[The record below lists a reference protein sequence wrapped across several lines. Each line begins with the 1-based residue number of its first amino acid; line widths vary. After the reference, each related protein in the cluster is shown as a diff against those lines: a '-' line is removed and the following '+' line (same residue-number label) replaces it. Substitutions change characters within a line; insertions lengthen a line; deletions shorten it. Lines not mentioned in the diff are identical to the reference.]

1 MSSWNYK
8 GSSSSNPIDDEPII
22 PDIVEEF
29 TSDDFYEDNADD
41 QEIVPI
47 PPMDYNP
54 YGEVELQERM
64 QFDSKEATVSAIK
77 HYHITNGYSFNVV
90 ESKPHLY
97 VAQCIHYNNGC
108 QWRLRAS
115 YSKIRHHWEIKSI
128 DGTHTCFSTLMSQDH
143 CNLDSTQIASIV
155 FHLVRTN
162 PSIRIKSLVAD
173 IKSRYG
179 YTVTYRRTWI
189 AKEKAITME
198 YGDWDQSY
206 NEVPRWLLAAQQTNP
221 GTIFQL
227 SGPPVNIDAED
238 GSSTYIM
245 ERCFWAFGPC
255 IEGFKYCKPVV
266 QVDGTFLTGRYHATL
281 LTAIAQD
288 GNRNIFPLAFAIVEG
303 ETNEALIWF
312 FQLLREH
319 VTPQPN
325 LCLITNRGKGILSA
339 LRLEE
344 IDWESDNLYSI
355 YCIRHLGSNF
365 NNRFKNADLKKQFIH
380 LGTTFS

>member
-1 MSSWNYK
+1 MSSWNYG

-22 PDIVEEF
+22 PDIVEDF
-29 TSDDFYEDNADD
+29 TSDDFEEDNADN

-54 YGEVELQERM
+54 YGEVQLQEGM

-77 HYHITNGYSFNVV
+77 HYHITNGYNFNVV

-97 VAQCIHYNNGC
+97 VARCIHYNNGC
-108 QWRLRAS
+108 QW
-115 YSKIRHHWEIKSI
+115 H
-128 DGTHTCFSTLMSQDH
+128 
-143 CNLDSTQIASIV
+143 STQIASIV

-173 IKSRYG
+173 IKSRYR
-179 YTVTYRRTWI
+179 YTVTYRRAWI

-206 NEVPRWLLAAQQTNP
+206 NEVPRWLLAAQQTNL

-245 ERCFWAFGPC
+245 KRCFWAFGPC

-288 GNRNIFPLAFAIVEG
+288 GNRNIFPLAFAIVEAY
-303 ETNEALIWF
+303 E
-312 FQLLREH
+312 
-319 VTPQPN
+319 VKQP
-325 LCLITNRGKGILSA
+325 IVQAKLSA
-339 LRLEE
+339 MR
-344 IDWESDNLYSI
+344 S
-355 YCIRHLGSNF
+355 
-365 NNRFKNADLKKQFIH
+365 QFPQAVA
-380 LGTTFS
+380 

>member
-179 YTVTYRRTWI
+179 YTVTYRRAWI

-206 NEVPRWLLAAQQTNP
+206 NEVPIWLLVAQQTNP
-221 GTIFQL
+221 ETIFQL
-227 SGPPVNIDAED
+227 FGPPVNIDAED

-245 ERCFWAFGPC
+245 ERCF
-255 IEGFKYCKPVV
+255 
-266 QVDGTFLTGRYHATL
+266 
-281 LTAIAQD
+281 
-288 GNRNIFPLAFAIVEG
+288 
-303 ETNEALIWF
+303 
-312 FQLLREH
+312 
-319 VTPQPN
+319 
-325 LCLITNRGKGILSA
+325 
-339 LRLEE
+339 
-344 IDWESDNLYSI
+344 
-355 YCIRHLGSNF
+355 
-365 NNRFKNADLKKQFIH
+365 
-380 LGTTFS
+380 